1 MDPSNYSPQDESDCQ
16 PKYTLADM
24 NKIENIGAKLG
35 RGSRAQVRL
44 VRFTDDGSLLALK
57 SIDLASLKDH
67 SLIEREKGI
76 LIDEYRI
83 QSAVTHPNV
92 LRMYDLRF
100 EDHYPGLGEGDF
112 SRMTTEQLANYP
124 GVIRG
129 GKANMLVQLAAKG
142 DLKRYLDMRGRLIE
156 PEALHIVFQVAHALE
171 HLHKQDI
178 IHRDLKLENVLLG
191 EHERIILSDF
201 GWASPPGDPNRRGLC
216 GTYDYMAPEVIK
228 EQEHNEKIDIWS
240 LGVLAFE
247 LIVGRTP
254 FKAPEVEM
262 IKSKIIEGHFTT
274 DSVRISNEYMQLI
287 TRCLENN
294 PNYRLSA
301 SGVLQL
307 PVFSIIKHCYYRPKE
322 SSISSNENSPKRV
335 PDYLDPRSQERR
347 KTRQG
352 TTSRRA
358 TNFAFYEG
366 PSDPNY
372 PQNRPFPRQASIA
385 EEGFHHGMRSFDL
398 DTVHKPWSQ
407 GGSAKRGFES
417 PDNMSPMKVYPN
429 KNFQFSLNVQPSQ
442 PNYGGS
448 LIYHGEPL
456 KQIHGPNGSLELA
469 SPPELQDLKDYEPT
483 PFEVDF
489 MDRKEGGI
497 GQFIEFD
504 LHTEIYDA
512 YAYVKTKSENL
523 IGSFFGSTQA
533 EPPRQ
538 AVQTTAQVTQAEHQ
552 PKLPYG
558 NQLTPGIFAQAKP
571 PSFSDIPW
579 EKGLSPPPPVR
590 QERPNQLAPP
600 TDPSKSSGGFLS
612 FFGFGS

>member
-1 MDPSNYSPQDESDCQ
+1 MDHSNYSPQDVSQ

-44 VRFTDDGSLLALK
+44 VRYVDDGTLLALK
-57 SIDLASLKDH
+57 SIDLASLKEPA
-67 SLIEREKGI
+67 LIEREKGV

-83 QSAVTHPNV
+83 QSAVWHPNI

-100 EDHYPGLGEGDF
+100 EDHYPGLGEADF
-112 SRMTTEQLANYP
+112 SRMTAEQLASYP

-142 DLKRYLDMRGRLIE
+142 DLKRYLDIRGRLTE

-178 IHRDLKLENVLLG
+178 IHRDLKLENILIG
-191 EHERIILSDF
+191 EHERIMISDF

-228 EQEHNEKIDIWS
+228 EWDHNEKIDIWS

-254 FKAPEVEM
+254 FKAPEVQM

-301 SGVLQL
+301 TGVLQL

-322 SSISSNENSPKRV
+322 SSISSSENSPKKV
-335 PDYLDPRSQERR
+335 PEYLDPRNPERK

-352 TTSRRA
+352 TTRRT

-372 PQNRPFPRQASIA
+372 PANRPFPRQASIA
-385 EEGFHHGMRSFDL
+385 EEGFHHGM
-398 DTVHKPWSQ
+398 
-407 GGSAKRGFES
+407 
-417 PDNMSPMKVYPN
+417 
-429 KNFQFSLNVQPSQ
+429 
-442 PNYGGS
+442 
-448 LIYHGEPL
+448 I
-456 KQIHGPNGSLELA
+456 
-469 SPPELQDLKDYEPT
+469 
-483 PFEVDF
+483 
-489 MDRKEGGI
+489 
-497 GQFIEFD
+497 
-504 LHTEIYDA
+504 
-512 YAYVKTKSENL
+512 
-523 IGSFFGSTQA
+523 
-533 EPPRQ
+533 
-538 AVQTTAQVTQAEHQ
+538 
-552 PKLPYG
+552 
-558 NQLTPGIFAQAKP
+558 
-571 PSFSDIPW
+571 
-579 EKGLSPPPPVR
+579 
-590 QERPNQLAPP
+590 
-600 TDPSKSSGGFLS
+600 
-612 FFGFGS
+612 